1 MAESEAPQHI
11 QFGDDI
17 HPVKTTGSSRVY
29 PKERLT
35 PSVSEKPTSMSYDH
49 RDEEEQNAAQIAD
62 ADMNR
67 KKKQV
72 SLFRFETGFARLLS
86 VAQPKSVLT
95 FFLDLLRMDVDVA
108 RIPK

>member
-1 MAESEAPQHI
+1 MAESEAAQHI

-17 HPVKTTGSSRVY
+17 HPVKTTGSARVF

-35 PSVSEKPTSMSYDH
+35 PSLSEKPTSLPTSLSYDH

-62 ADMNR
+62 ADRNR

-72 SLFRFETGFARLLS
+72 SLVNFSVQSHGFC
-86 VAQPKSVLT
+86 
-95 FFLDLLRMDVDVA
+95 
-108 RIPK
+108 RIVGFIF